1 MTKILSQDEVD
12 SLLKGIDE
20 GKLGGQGEVAEE
32 NLNLPPYDFR
42 KEHGPV
48 HQRMPGIG
56 AIMERFTGLLAAT
69 LSAVS
74 GSQVDVNPSEM
85 TSVAFSDFCRS
96 VPLPASFNLFKM
108 EPLRGASMI
117 ALDGSLVFALIG
129 LYLGGRGEKQVKP
142 EGRSFT
148 PIELRIIEKIVK
160 GMLDGL
166 VQAWSDVQKLH
177 AVFLRCE
184 IDPQFAEIARPDD
197 VVLVS
202 KFIVEIGNFSG
213 GMMICVPFAVLEPL
227 REKLRGGFHSENLGV
242 DERWRKYLEKKM
254 GELKVN
260 VSCTLGHSRMAGREV
275 LRMKVN
281 DVIPLEQRPDDSV
294 VICVEGIP
302 KFKGHL
308 GAFRR
313 NKAIRIDERLNRE

>member
-1 MTKILSQDEVD
+1 MTKILSQEEVD

-20 GKLGGQGEVAEE
+20 GKIGGQGGTAEE
-32 NLNLPPYDFR
+32 KRNLAPYDFR

-48 HQRMPGIG
+48 RQRMPGVG
-56 AIMERFTGLLAAT
+56 AVMERFTGLVAAA
-69 LSAVS
+69 LSAAS
-74 GSQVDVNPSEM
+74 GSQVDVNPPEM
-85 TSVAFSDFCRS
+85 SSVAFGDFCRT

-117 ALDGSLVFALIG
+117 VLDGALVFAFVDLF
-129 LYLGGRGEKQVKP
+129 LGGRGERQAKL

-160 GMLDGL
+160 GLLDGL
-166 VQAWSDVQKLH
+166 VQAWSEVQKLH

-197 VVLVS
+197 VVLAG
-202 KFIVEIGNFSG
+202 KFTVQTGSVSG
-213 GMMICVPFAVLEPL
+213 GMMICMPYAVLEPL
-227 REKLRGGFHSENLGV
+227 RGKLRGGFQGENLGV
-242 DERWRKYLEKKM
+242 DERWRKYLEKKI

-260 VSCTLGHSRMAGREV
+260 VSCTLGHSHMAGRDV
-275 LRMKVN
+275 LSMKVN
-281 DVIPLEQRPDDSV
+281 DVIPLEQRPDDPV

-302 KFKGHL
+302 KFTGHL
-308 GAFRR
+308 GAFRQ
-313 NKAIRIDERLNRE
+313 NKAIRVDERLNRE